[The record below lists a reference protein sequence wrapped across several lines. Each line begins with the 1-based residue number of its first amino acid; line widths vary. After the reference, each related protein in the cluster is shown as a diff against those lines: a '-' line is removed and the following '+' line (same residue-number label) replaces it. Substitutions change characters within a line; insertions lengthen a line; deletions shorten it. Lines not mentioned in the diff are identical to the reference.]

1 MTDRRRTGFIL
12 LLVVGLLIASG
23 VIIATKDTKLGLD
36 LEGGVELVYQGTP
49 TPQVPEVTQEALDR
63 AVEIIRDRVDQLGV
77 AEPEIQR
84 AGRDQISVGLPSVQD
99 IERAKGQVGTPAQLF
114 FYDWEANVL
123 GEDGRPVAPK
133 LASQDA
139 DALAISASAGD
150 ASRGM
155 TLFNAVE
162 LASRQRPASDAEIE
176 RTGSRTG
183 DAYYLFD
190 RDNRYLAGP
199 EQSERDILS
208 AIEARSLPAGSQLM
222 TVPQGWVVLQAVAR
236 GSGEDVELR
245 DPSARFYVLKDNVAL
260 SGADIKDPTQGFTEL
275 QAPSVDFRFSN
286 RGKEAFHRVTREI
299 SQRGQSLA
307 LPGVDPSAIAQKFAV
322 ALDGRLISVAS
333 IDPQRLPD
341 GIDGENGATIEGGFT
356 IQSAQDLANLL
367 KLGALPIGLDLISQ
381 SQVSATLGRQA
392 LDEGLVAGI
401 AGLIA
406 VMLFLVVFY
415 RILGVIAAVA
425 LAIYGVYFFA
435 LIKLIPITMT
445 LPGIAG
451 TILTLGVAAD
461 ANIVI
466 FERVKEEVRAGRSIP
481 AAIAAGYKKGLTA
494 IIDANVVTVMVAF
507 ILFMLA
513 TAGVR
518 GFAFTLGVGTLVSL
532 FTAVMATQAIL
543 LTMSRSAILRKP
555 SALGASGDGHRWNID
570 FMGNARWFFSGSGII
585 LAICAIA
592 IGSNGLNFGIDF
604 TSGTRVTTALNQP
617 YEEDE
622 VRAVL
627 ASVGAEDA
635 KVQRISNPELG
646 ANVVQISTEELPPKE
661 VLRLRSALEREFGGV
676 SNFTS
681 SSVGP
686 TFGETIANNA
696 IVAIIASLFVI
707 SAYLTLRF
715 QWKFAVPVL
724 IAIAHDVLIVSG
736 VYALTGREVTAST
749 VAALLTVLGY
759 SLYDTIIVFDRIR
772 ENLPRMPRAA
782 FSQIANRSFS
792 EVLTRSLATSFSTAL
807 PILTLLLFGGET
819 LQDFA
824 FALLVGVL
832 SGVYSSIFIAG
843 PVLVLW
849 KEREPVYVSRRKR
862 IMAENNGVVPA
873 YALSAGGRFEDVE
886 PEAPRRRSRGSL
898 TAPDDPERRVSRE
911 EFEEMKRDLGVEDD
925 PAAITR
931 PSRRRGRSAT
941 ATPPPPPPA
950 PRPASGPAAPDGG
963 RAPDEPEND
972 GMLKEP
978 RRRPSGGRRRHGR
991 SR

>member
-1 MTDRRRTGFIL
+1 MTDRRRTAFIL
-12 LLVVGLLIASG
+12 LLVVGLLLASG
-23 VIIATKDTKLGLD
+23 VVIWRKETKLGLD

-99 IERAKGQVGTPAQLF
+99 IERAKRQVGTPAQLY

-123 GEDGRPVAPK
+123 DEEGRFVAPQ
-133 LASQDA
+133 LAGQDQ
-139 DALAISASAGD
+139 DALAISAAAGD
-150 ASRGM
+150 ASQGM
-155 TLFNAVE
+155 TLYDAVT
-162 LASRQRPASDAEIE
+162 LASRQRPSADA
-176 RTGSRTG
+176 RRGSRSG
-183 DAYYLFD
+183 SAYYLFD

-199 EQSERDILS
+199 EQSERDLLS
-208 AIEARSLPAGSQLM
+208 AIERRSPPAGSQVLA
-222 TVPQGWVVLQAVAR
+222 VPQGWVVLQAVAR
-236 GSGEDVELR
+236 GSGEDVGID
-245 DPSARFYVLKDNVAL
+245 DPSARFYVLRDDVAL

-275 QAPSVDFRFSN
+275 QAPSVDFRFTSKG
-286 RGKEAFHRVTREI
+286 RRLFHEVTRQI

-307 LPGVDPSAIAQKFAV
+307 LPGVDPSSIAQKFAV

-381 SQVSATLGRQA
+381 SQVSATLGKQA
-392 LDEGLVAGI
+392 LDEGLIAGI
-401 AGLIA
+401 AGLIL
-406 VMLFLVVFY
+406 VIGFLVVFY
-415 RILGVIAAVA
+415 RILGVIASVA
-425 LAIYGVYFFA
+425 LLIYGVYFYA

-451 TILTLGVAAD
+451 TILTIGVAAD

-466 FERVKEEVRAGRSIP
+466 FERVKEEVRAGRSI
-481 AAIAAGYKKGLTA
+481 AASITAGYKKGLTA
-494 IIDANVVTVMVAF
+494 IIDANVVTVLVAF

-518 GFAFTLGVGTLVSL
+518 GFAFTLGVGVLVSL
-532 FTAVMATQAIL
+532 FTAVLATQAIL
-543 LTMSRSAILRKP
+543 MTLSRSAVLRRP
-555 SALGASGDGHRWNID
+555 SALGASGQGRRWRID
-570 FMGNARWFFSGSGII
+570 FLGNARWFFSISGVI
-585 LAICAIA
+585 LAVCAIA
-592 IGSNGLNFGIDF
+592 IGSKGINFGIDF
-604 TSGTRVTTALNQP
+604 TSGTRVTTALAQP
-617 YEEDE
+617 YDEAE
-622 VRAVL
+622 VRDVL
-627 ASVGAEDA
+627 TSVGAADA
-635 KVQRISNPELG
+635 KVQRVQNPELG
-646 ANVVQISTEELPPKE
+646 RNVVQISTEQLAPAQ
-661 VLRLRSALEREFGGV
+661 VQQLRRALERAFGGV

-686 TFGETIANNA
+686 TFGKAIANNA

-707 SAYLTLRF
+707 TAYLSLRF

-724 IAIAHDVLIVSG
+724 IAIAHDILIVSG

-782 FSQIANRSFS
+782 FSQIANRSMS

-807 PILTLLLFGGET
+807 PILTLMLFGGET
-819 LQDFA
+819 LRDFA

-832 SGVYSSIFIAG
+832 SGAYSSLFIAG

-849 KEREPVYVSRRKR
+849 KEREPVYIARRKR
-862 IMAENNGVVPA
+862 IMELNDGVVPA
-873 YALSAGGRFEDVE
+873 YAVGAGGRYEDVE
-886 PEAPRRRSRGSL
+886 PEPRRPRRRGRL
-898 TAPDDPERRVSRE
+898 TAPDDPERGISRE
-911 EFEEMKRDLGVEDD
+911 EFELLKRDLDIDD
-925 PAAITR
+925 SPAAITR
-931 PSRRRGRSAT
+931 EPHRRRAAT
-941 ATPPPPPPA
+941 AAAPPPP
-950 PRPASGPAAPDGG
+950 RPADEGG
-963 RAPDEPEND
+963 RAPDVPEND
-972 GMLKEP
+972 GMVKQP
-978 RRRPSGGRRRHGR
+978 RRRTRARRRKHGR
-991 SR
+991 PR

>member
-1 MTDRRRTGFIL
+1 MTDRRRTAFIL
-12 LLVVGLLIASG
+12 LLVVGLLLASG
-23 VIIATKDTKLGLD
+23 IVIWRKETKLGLD

-49 TPQVPEVTQEALDR
+49 TPQVPDVTQEALDR

-84 AGRDQISVGLPSVQD
+84 AGRDQIAVGLPSVQD
-99 IERAKGQVGTPAQLF
+99 IERAKNQVGTPAQLY

-123 GEDGRPVAPK
+123 DREGKPVAPQ
-133 LASQDA
+133 LAGQDP
-139 DALAISASAGD
+139 DALAISAAAGD

-155 TLFNAVE
+155 TLYDAVE
-162 LASRQRPASDAEIE
+162 LAARQRPSTDV
-176 RTGSRTG
+176 RRGSRSG
-183 DAYYLFD
+183 SAWYLFD

-199 EQSERDILS
+199 EHTRRDLLA
-208 AIEARSLPAGSQLM
+208 AIEARELPEGSQVRE
-222 TVPQGWVVLQAVAR
+222 VPQGWVVLQAVAR
-236 GSGEDVELR
+236 GSGEDVR
-245 DPSARFYVLKDNVAL
+245 IGDPSARFYVLRDDVAL

-275 QAPSVDFRFSN
+275 QAPSVDFRFTS
-286 RGKEAFHRVTREI
+286 RGRKAFHEITREI

-307 LPGVDPSAIAQKFAV
+307 LPGVDPSSIAQKFAV

-392 LDEGLVAGI
+392 LDEGLIAGV
-401 AGLIA
+401 AGLIL
-406 VMLFLVVFY
+406 VIGFLVVFY

-425 LAIYGVYFFA
+425 LLIYGVYFYA

-451 TILTLGVAAD
+451 TILTIGVAAD

-466 FERVKEEVRAGRSIP
+466 FERVKEEVRAGRSI
-481 AAIAAGYKKGLTA
+481 AASITAGYKKGLTA

-518 GFAFTLGVGTLVSL
+518 GFAFTLGVGVLVSL
-532 FTAVMATQAIL
+532 FTAVLATQAIL
-543 LTMSRSAILRKP
+543 MTLSRAAVLRRP
-555 SALGASGDGHRWNID
+555 SALGASGAGRRWRID
-570 FMGNARWFFSGSGII
+570 FLGHAPWFFSISGVI
-585 LAICAIA
+585 LAVCAIG
-592 IGSNGLNFGIDF
+592 IGSKGLKFGIDF
-604 TSGTRVTTALNQP
+604 TSGTRVTTALTQP
-617 YEEDE
+617 YDE
-622 VRAVL
+622 AQVREVL
-627 ASVGAEDA
+627 TTVGASDA
-635 KVQRISNPELG
+635 KVQRIQNPDLG
-646 ANVVQISTEELPPKE
+646 RYVVQISTEQLAPAQ
-661 VLRLRSALEREFGGV
+661 VQSLRRALEREFGGV
-676 SNFTS
+676 ENFTS
-681 SSVGP
+681 TSVGP
-686 TFGETIANNA
+686 TFGKAIANNA

-707 SAYLTLRF
+707 TAYLSLRF

-736 VYALTGREVTAST
+736 IYALTGREITAST

-772 ENLPRMPRAA
+772 ENMPRMPRAA
-782 FSQIANRSFS
+782 FSQIANRSMS

-807 PILTLLLFGGET
+807 PVLTLMLFGGET
-819 LQDFA
+819 LRDFA

-832 SGVYSSIFIAG
+832 SGAYSSLLIAG

-849 KEREPVYVSRRKR
+849 KEREPVYIARRKR
-862 IMAENNGVVPA
+862 IMEANDGVVPP
-873 YALSAGGRFEDVE
+873 YAIGAGGRFEDVE
-886 PEAPRRRSRGSL
+886 PEPRRPRRRGRL
-898 TAPDDPERRVSRE
+898 TAPDDPERGISRE
-911 EFEEMKRDLGVEDD
+911 EFEQLKRDIDVDD
-925 PAAITR
+925 SPAAITR
-931 PSRRRGRSAT
+931 EPRRRPRAAAT
-941 ATPPPPPPA
+941 AA
-950 PRPASGPAAPDGG
+950 PRPPAGEGG
-963 RAPDEPEND
+963 RAPDVPEND
-972 GMLKEP
+972 GMVKQP
-978 RRRPSGGRRRHGR
+978 RRRARTRRRRHGR
-991 SR
+991 PR